1 MVDNIVII
9 DVVGLEK
16 KHISSDLT
24 PNIHQIAEEG
34 QTSETATCIPCSN
47 MDCTDQAYFRG
58 LIRVSME

>member
-34 QTSETATCIPCSN
+34 QLQKLQPVFPAVTCN
-47 MDCTDQAYFRG
+47 CTIKHTFGDLSG
-58 LIRVSME
+58 

>member
-24 PNIHQIAEEG
+24 PNIYQIAEEG
-34 QTSETATCIPCSN
+34 RASETATCIPCSN
-47 MDCTDQAYFRG
+47 MYLYNQAYFRG